1 MYADWGITQKM
12 KELSHHK
19 ACGSFLQDFIPELTT
34 ASKDSALYFFTDGH
48 LSATAQGVPE

>member
-19 ACGSFLQDFIPELTT
+19 ACSSFLQDLIPKLTT

-48 LSATAQGVPE
+48 LSTTAQGVPE